1 MKKILFWIVFFV
13 FAAVVSG
20 SPVLAQSE
28 TPWGNLEIY
37 SGFNKGTA
45 VVLILNPERALTQAI
60 IDKTHS
66 IGTEVICD
74 GKNVKGTIENVK
86 PGNLFLTFEHE
97 CSTEPQSGFFIWE
110 ENGVENRLELK
121 FGEKDTD
128 AATVI
133 VPEKTAQE
141 EPEGMKIQIDSDNGK
156 RTLDFNR
163 YVLSQWDMKVWINGA
178 YENIP
183 KEDGAPVKP
192 FDIEAVCDGETVAS
206 KASQYDKTE
215 NTFVFR
221 VDCTGAPSEIYVVY
235 MKNGKPQ
242 RTMIYG
248 RRADAGNQVETEP
261 SGGNEENS
269 AVFSDAPAAY
279 AFENVDSNYREVYD
293 ELLKGER
300 IQNGTQS
307 ETVRAIQSFFNE
319 FGFKLPLTGGF
330 YNQSLGALQTI
341 EETFGMKK
349 TDYIDSDV
357 FAALV
362 PKLLYYKA
370 ALREIGSDSADDSTP
385 GFIDLAENLN
395 PETGGPDRAYLEAA
409 AFEMAEAY
417 YQAYQRFSESSAADA
432 NARMENCVQPW
443 PRNGEIYRDPN
454 YYGSNTELVIKI
466 GKDENIGAV
475 IKIIRKNK
483 TVSTLFLGRGESVT
497 AYLAGGTY
505 QIKVG
510 MGEKWFGLRDTFGK
524 LGSYETLTFD
534 EAGNET
540 VTLNAGYVYTL
551 RINSGEY
558 DPTADQVDSEY
569 ESYEDF

>member
-1 MKKILFWIVFFV
+1 MKKIVFWIAFFV
-13 FAAVVSG
+13 SAAVVSG

-28 TPWGNLEIY
+28 TPWGNLDIY
-37 SGFNKGTA
+37 SGFNTGTA
-45 VVLILNPERALTQAI
+45 VVLILNPDPALTQAI

-74 GKNVKGTIENVK
+74 GKNVKGTIKNVK
-86 PGNLFLTFEHE
+86 PGDMFLAFEHE
-97 CSTEPQSGFFIWE
+97 CSTEPQSGFFSWE
-110 ENGVENRLELK
+110 ENGVESRLELK

-133 VPEKTAQE
+133 ASVETDPEQ
-141 EPEGMKIQIDSDNGK
+141 PEGMKIQIDSDNGK
-156 RTLDFNR
+156 RALTFNR
-163 YVLSQWDMKVWINGA
+163 YVLSMWDMKVWIDGA

-183 KEDGAPVKP
+183 MEDGAPVKP
-192 FDIEAVCDGETVAS
+192 FDIEAVCDGKTVAS

-248 RRADAGNQVETEP
+248 RRADARNQVETEP

-349 TDYIDSDV
+349 TDYIDADV

-362 PKLLYYKA
+362 PKLHYYKA

-475 IKIIRKNK
+475 IKIIHKNK